1 MWGIS
6 GRKCPCQC
14 WVTEERAALLPAMKI
29 DVFKKEKKNI
39 FHCVCA
45 WGGGEAAALTSQT
58 EGIPLSALWLGFF
71 RPDPGVFPFPS
82 HISHHYERGADVG
95 LT

>member
-29 DVFKKEKKNI
+29 DGFKKEKKTSSI
-39 FHCVCA
+39 VCVR
-45 WGGGEAAALTSQT
+45 WGGEAAALTSQT